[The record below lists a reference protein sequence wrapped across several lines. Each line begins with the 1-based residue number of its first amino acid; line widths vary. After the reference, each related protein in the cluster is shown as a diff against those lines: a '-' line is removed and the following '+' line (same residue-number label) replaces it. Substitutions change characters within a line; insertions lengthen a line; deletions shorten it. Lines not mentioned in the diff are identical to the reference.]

1 MRPLVIGIGNRWRR
15 DDGLGPRV
23 LDELSGRLPASV
35 ELMLLDGEPARL
47 VSAWRGRPWVLVV
60 DAVHAGEPPGTIH
73 QLDGLS
79 LVGETRPTAS
89 SHGAGLHAA
98 VGLGRAID
106 QLPEALTVVGVEPG
120 DVGHGD
126 RMSDPVAGV
135 FDQVLTIIEEEVRA
149 KCA

>member
-79 LVGETRPTAS
+79 LVGETRPLRAATERGYTQPLGLAEQSTSCPKHSPSSAS
-89 SHGAGLHAA
+89 NLA
-98 VGLGRAID
+98 
-106 QLPEALTVVGVEPG
+106 T
-120 DVGHGD
+120 
-126 RMSDPVAGV
+126 
-135 FDQVLTIIEEEVRA
+135 
-149 KCA
+149 